1 LEPQPVDKSAHVLGK
16 IARGHFGD
24 WLNLYNLAMDP
35 SESYNLAS
43 RYPEICKKME
53 KGMLDWEETVRKN
66 PGGWLR
72 SKHA

>member
-1 LEPQPVDKSAHVLGK
+1 VDKPTHVLEK

-24 WLNLYNLAMDP
+24 WLNLYNLF
-35 SESYNLAS
+35 L

-53 KGMLDWEETVRKN
+53 KVMLDWEETVRKN